1 MEIKI
6 SFPENQQV
14 RAELDG
20 FSILTDQPKKY
31 GGDDK
36 APSPYSLFLASLA
49 TCGGYYLLKFC
60 EARKIDHK
68 KINMKMIYEWK
79 DKESGSPFFEIKIE
93 LPPDFDE
100 KYIEPLKKSVE
111 QCAVKKAIQ
120 SSPVFKVSAEK
131 VASP

>member
-1 MEIKI
+1 MELKI

-14 RAELDG
+14 SVDVGA
-20 FSILTDQPKKY
+20 FQILTDQAKKY

-36 APSPYSLFLASLA
+36 APSPYSLFLASIA
-49 TCGGYYLLKFC
+49 ACEGYYLLKFC

-68 KINMKMIYEWK
+68 KVNVKMVYEWE
-79 DKESGSPFFEIKIE
+79 DKESGSPLFELKIE

-100 KYIEPLKKSVE
+100 KYIEPLKKSIE
-111 QCAVKKAIQ
+111 KCAITKAIKA
-120 SSPVFKVSAEK
+120 SPVFKVSVEK